1 MFKVKSSALLRT
13 YPALI
18 AFLQGS
24 PLTLTLTH
32 MMDSTAQ
39 CSEHF
44 FYSPIIPGGV
54 LIPQQMTPVVQE
66 ARFTKAIQSV
76 QKFSYLTTECLRR
89 PEETPVLAIQ
99 VILSHETVF

>member
-1 MFKVKSSALLRT
+1 MDVFKVKSSALLRT
-13 YPALI
+13 YPAPI
-18 AFLQGS
+18 VFLQGS
-24 PLTLTLTH
+24 PLTLTH

-89 PEETPVLAIQ
+89 PEQSPVLAIQ